1 MEGTKRN
8 RIKKGNSESGGESLK
23 IRRWWRRRV
32 DIMKLAAIAEVSG
45 KRENEENGKRENG
58 EKGKKATAAAALI
71 IITTTAAAPVGKRES
86 IIIPPLERKMTIT
99 ARHPIGP
106 IITAAVEVAAG
117 IGDHNSKF
125 IIGVVVDFF
134 V

>member
-1 MEGTKRN
+1 MEGKRN
-8 RIKKGNSESGGESLK
+8 RIKKGSSESGGERLK
-23 IRRWWRRRV
+23 IRRWWRRRA
-32 DIMKLAAIAEVSG
+32 DITKLAALAEVSG

-58 EKGKKATAAAALI
+58 VKGKKATAAAALI
-71 IITTTAAAPVGKRES
+71 IITITAAAAGKRES
-86 IIIPPLERKMTIT
+86 ITIPLLDMKMTIT

-117 IGDHNSKF
+117 IGDLDSKF

>member
-58 EKGKKATAAAALI
+58 VKGKKATAAAALI
-71 IITTTAAAPVGKRES
+71 IITITAAAAGKRES
-86 IIIPPLERKMTIT
+86 ITIPLLDMKMTIT

-117 IGDHNSKF
+117 IGDLDSKF